1 MFRHDTIHAEAC
13 RLARYAA
20 KCRAAGDEV
29 NAKRYE
35 AKALALVGQL
45 PSRSV
50 TEWRPRARRCLAAAL
65 GLLALCALPGVAE
78 ARGPA
83 KPRKPTVCLDYELVS
98 SKGEERGAICYD
110 GTKPKLMTPVVEL
123 VIQNPE
129 TGVPSRVVV
138 GF

>member
-20 KCRAAGDEV
+20 KCRAAGDEPS
-29 NAKRYE
+29 AKRYQ

-65 GLLALCALPGVAE
+65 GLLALCALPSIAE
-78 ARGPA
+78 A
-83 KPRKPTVCLDYELVS
+83 KPRKPSVCVEFELTETKAGKVI
-98 SKGEERGAICYD
+98 AVCYD
-110 GTKPKLMTPVVEL
+110 GTSPKVLETWTVVKL
-123 VIQNPE
+123 SSDGQAV
-129 TGVPSRVVV
+129 GSYLV